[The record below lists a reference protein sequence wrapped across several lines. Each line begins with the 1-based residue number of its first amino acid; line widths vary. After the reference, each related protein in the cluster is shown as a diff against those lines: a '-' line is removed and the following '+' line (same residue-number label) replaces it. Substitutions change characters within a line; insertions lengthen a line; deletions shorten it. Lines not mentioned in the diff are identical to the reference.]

1 MGISLH
7 SLVKY
12 YNDLGCTNNIQD
24 NPELYFSSFSEKEQ
38 IYLSLIPENT
48 ILLNGNI
55 TSVTIPYFKYF
66 MYKSKSEIW
75 INRNISRY
83 YKNLWILKS
92 KWFFKISRQI
102 TLLLSNY
109 LTNDMIIIKY
119 LNNDIFVWKSNMVF
133 IYR

>member
-55 TSVTIPYFKYF
+55 TSVTSPYFKYF